1 MLLAQ
6 FDDEPPTTEPDVG
19 RAVAQAAA
27 LFKEEDIFSLQGP
40 EWAPSASTGPVRLLE
55 AAQGA
60 LFVATARGQLLRLGT
75 AGGDYDELEL
85 PRSSGAALQSVFV
98 DPHTGSALLL
108 STAAGDHFYVFRSKC
123 RPLTKMKGVLI
134 SAVTWLPP
142 RPDPKSPDAREVL
155 IGTVDGALYEAVI
168 EPTRTRHFKQCHV
181 LAPPRPILGLQ
192 AELFPSAAG
201 TGGGGAQA
209 GAQPAGA
216 GQGAPEERRLYV
228 MATTATRYHEFV
240 GGPSLEA
247 LFAEQRDAPRG
258 VCVEV
263 AAEATREVPRGSL
276 SFYRR
281 PNRAASAF
289 GWLSAAGICHGSLL
303 LGSQAPGDAVAHEY
317 TVLPYPGPQAGAEAD
332 GSDAAAG
339 TPEAIALALSEFHL
353 LLLLPSCVLALSRLN
368 GQVACRVATPAAW
381 PSASL
386 HGLAHDGAKGMLWV
400 WGTGGV
406 LRIVVRNEERHVWR
420 LHLEAGDYEAA
431 LSYCSDLAQRDRVLT
446 AQADHEFERG
456 AYDLAA
462 LKYAKTRRSFEA
474 VALRFLKAGLHPR
487 PAPRSPAP
495 RTPAPRSPTARSPTP
510 VRTPLATRRVTC
522 RAPPCQ
528 GGPAGGAA
536 HLPAPQARRDRRAQR
551 AAAHDDLHLAERDVP
566 ARHRRG
572 TGRGGGE

>member
-1 MLLAQ
+1 MLLDQ
-6 FDDEPPTTEPDVG
+6 FDDAPTQPPDTG

-40 EWAPSASTGPVRLLE
+40 EWAPSASTGTVRLLE

-60 LFVATARGQLLRLGT
+60 LFVATAKGQLLRLST
-75 AGGDYDELEL
+75 AGGDYEELEL
-85 PRSSGAALQSVFV
+85 PRASGALLQSVFV
-98 DPHTGSALLL
+98 DPHTAHALIL

-142 RPDPKSPDAREVL
+142 RSDPKSPDAREVL
-155 IGTVDGALYEAVI
+155 IGTMEGALYDAII
-168 EPTRTRHFKQCHV
+168 EPTRTRHFKQCHA

-192 AELFPSAAG
+192 AELFPSATGA
-201 TGGGGAQA
+201 GGGGGGQA
-209 GAQPAGA
+209 GGI
-216 GQGAPEERRLYV
+216 GQAAPEERRLYV
-228 MATTATRYHEFV
+228 MATTATRYYEFV

-263 AAEATREVPRGSL
+263 AAEARREVQRGSL
-276 SFYRR
+276 CFYRR
-281 PNRAASAF
+281 PNRVASAF
-289 GWLSAAGICHGSLL
+289 AWLSAAGICHGSLL
-303 LGSQAPGDAVAHEY
+303 LGSQASGDEVAHEH
-317 TVLPYPGPQAGAEAD
+317 TVLPYPSPQANAEDDEGGAAT
-332 GSDAAAG
+332 G

-353 LLLLPSCVLALSRLN
+353 LVLFPSCVLALSRLN

-386 HGLAHDGAKGMLWV
+386 HGLAHDGAKGTLWV
-400 WGTGGV
+400 WGRGGV
-406 LRIVVRNEERHVWR
+406 LRIIVRGEERHVWR

-462 LKYAKTRRSFEA
+462 LKYAKTLRSFEA
-474 VALRFLKAGLHPR
+474 VALRFLKVGLRPLGLHFLDLHPLDLHPLDLHTLGLHPLDLH
-487 PAPRSPAP
+487 PLDPHPLDLHTSPH
-495 RTPAPRSPTARSPTP
+495 
-510 VRTPLATRRVTC
+510 PLHLSY
-522 RAPPCQ
+522 PPPPQ

-536 HLPAPQARRDRRAQR
+536 HLP
-551 AAAHDDLHLAERDVP
+551 LA
-566 ARHRRG
+566 
-572 TGRGGGE
+572 

>member
-1 MLLAQ
+1 MFPPILAERAHGLARRTASRRTASLARMLLAQ
-6 FDDEPPTTEPDVG
+6 FDDEPPTEPDVG

-75 AGGDYDELEL
+75 AGGDYEELEL
-85 PRSSGAALQSVFV
+85 PRASGAALQSVFV

-108 STAAGDHFYVFRSKC
+108 STASGDHFYVFRSKC

-155 IGTVDGALYEAVI
+155 IGTLDGSLYEAVI

-201 TGGGGAQA
+201 AGGGAPA
-209 GAQPAGA
+209 GAPAAGA
-216 GQGAPEERRLYV
+216 GQAAAEERRLYV
-228 MATTATRYHEFV
+228 MATTATRYYEFV

-289 GWLSAAGICHGSLL
+289 GWLSAAGVCHGSLL
-303 LGSQAPGDAVAHEY
+303 LGSQAPGDAVAHEH
-317 TVLPYPGPQAGAEAD
+317 TVLPYPGPKAGAEAD
-332 GSDAAAG
+332 GGDAAAG
-339 TPEAIALALSEFHL
+339 TPEALALALSEFHL
-353 LLLLPSCVLALSRLN
+353 LLLRPSCVLALSRLD

-381 PSASL
+381 PAASL
-386 HGLAHDGAKGMLWV
+386 HGLAHDGAKGTLWV
-400 WGTGGV
+400 WGAGGV
-406 LRIVVRNEERHVWR
+406 LRIVVRAEERHVWR

-474 VALRFLKAGLHPR
+474 VALRFLKASLHLDPH
-487 PAPRSPAP
+487 PAHPHPAHP
-495 RTPAPRSPTARSPTP
+495 QPAHPHP
-510 VRTPLATRRVTC
+510 
-522 RAPPCQ
+522 
-528 GGPAGGAA
+528 A
-536 HLPAPQARRDRRAQR
+536 HLRLFAHPSPH
-551 AAAHDDLHLAERDVP
+551 AA
-566 ARHRRG
+566 
-572 TGRGGGE
+572 

>member
-6 FDDEPPTTEPDVG
+6 FDDEPPTEPDVG

-75 AGGDYDELEL
+75 AGGDYEELEL
-85 PRSSGAALQSVFV
+85 PRASGAALQSVFV

-155 IGTVDGALYEAVI
+155 IGTLDGSLYEAVI

-201 TGGGGAQA
+201 AGGGGAPA
-209 GAQPAGA
+209 GAPAAGA
-216 GQGAPEERRLYV
+216 GQAAAEERRLYV
-228 MATTATRYHEFV
+228 MATTATRYYEFV

-289 GWLSAAGICHGSLL
+289 GWLSAAGVCHGSLL
-303 LGSQAPGDAVAHEY
+303 LGSQAPGDAVAHEH

-332 GSDAAAG
+332 GGDAAAG
-339 TPEAIALALSEFHL
+339 TPEALALALSEFHL
-353 LLLLPSCVLALSRLN
+353 LLLRPSCVLALSRLD

-381 PSASL
+381 PAASL
-386 HGLAHDGAKGMLWV
+386 HGLAHDGAKGTLWV
-400 WGTGGV
+400 WGAGGV
-406 LRIVVRNEERHVWR
+406 LRIVVRAEERHVWR

-487 PAPRSPAP
+487 PPPRSPAH
-495 RTPAPRSPTARSPTP
+495 RTPTARTPTPRSPTP

-522 RAPPCQ
+522 RALPLLRR
-528 GGPAGGAA
+528 AGG
-536 HLPAPQARRDRRAQR
+536 RRCASSCSTSLTRSTSATRRSSR
-551 AAAHDDLHLAERDVP
+551 
-566 ARHRRG
+566 
-572 TGRGGGE
+572 

>member
-1 MLLAQ
+1 MLLDQ
-6 FDDEPPTTEPDVG
+6 FVDAPTQPPDVG

-27 LFKEEDIFSLQGP
+27 LFREEDIFSLQGP
-40 EWAPSASTGPVRLLE
+40 EWAPSASTGTVRLLE

-60 LFVATARGQLLRLGT
+60 LFVATAKGQLLRLST
-75 AGGDYDELEL
+75 AGGDYEELEL
-85 PRSSGAALQSVFV
+85 PRASGAALQSVFA
-98 DPHTGSALLL
+98 DPHTATALIL

-142 RPDPKSPDAREVL
+142 RSDPKSPDAREVL
-155 IGTVDGALYEAVI
+155 IGTMDGALYEAVI
-168 EPTRTRHFKQCHV
+168 EPTRTRHFKQCHA

-192 AELFPSAAG
+192 AELFPAATG
-201 TGGGGAQA
+201 AGGGGGGGGGQA
-209 GAQPAGA
+209 GGGGG
-216 GQGAPEERRLYV
+216 GQAAPEERRLYV
-228 MATTATRYHEFV
+228 MATTATRYYEFV

-263 AAEATREVPRGSL
+263 AAEAVRPEAMREVPRGSL

-281 PNRAASAF
+281 PNRVASAF

-303 LGSQAPGDAVAHEY
+303 LGSQASGDEVAHEH
-317 TVLPYPGPQAGAEAD
+317 TVLPYPSPQANAEED
-332 GSDAAAG
+332 VRDAAAG

-353 LLLLPSCVLALSRLN
+353 LVLFPSCVLALSRLN

-386 HGLAHDGAKGMLWV
+386 HGLAHDGAKGTLWV
-400 WGTGGV
+400 WGKAGV
-406 LRIVVRNEERHVWR
+406 MRIIVRGEERHVWR

-456 AYDLAA
+456 AFELAA

-474 VALRFLKAGLHPR
+474 VALRFLKVGLHLR
-487 PAPRSPAP
+487 PAP
-495 RTPAPRSPTARSPTP
+495 RTPTPRTPTP
-510 VRTPLATRRVTC
+510 RAPTPTPLGTPLTTASYL
-522 RAPPCQ
+522 PCCTPQ
-528 GGPAGGAA
+528 GGTACGAA
-536 HLPAPQARRDRRAQR
+536 HLLAAQARRHRRAQH
-551 AAAHDDLHLAERDVP
+551 AAAHDDLHLALRDVP
-566 ARHRRG
+566 ARH
-572 TGRGGGE
+572 